1 MRHDKE
7 AFAVEAIK
15 MAAAGKLI
23 GDYVRILMFSY
34 YAKALPWAL
43 EDIKNEIDPFTGCF
57 VSKIPVT
64 IVYLRFALKLAS
76 LFSKDHKSEQ
86 ALEFFKVGTRRL
98 HETIQAMTV
107 DPNPLIEQFKKEKQG
122 WRLFYDILDRAEEN
136 MQTGDPVTTA
146 LKNRAVNLI
155 EKCRIKFT

>member
-1 MRHDKE
+1 
-7 AFAVEAIK
+7 

-23 GDYVRILMFSY
+23 GDYIRILMFSY

-76 LFSKDHKSEQ
+76 LFSNDHKSEQ

-122 WRLFYDILDRAEEN
+122 WSLFYDILDRAEEK
-136 MQTGDPVTTA
+136 MQTGDPFFSE
-146 LKNRAVNLI
+146 LKNKAASII
-155 EKCRIKFT
+155 ENCRIRFS